1 MKKFKTII
9 LLLGVIIPG
18 LPGIL
23 HAQLINSVKKDDL
36 HLVYFGNR
44 YAYLV
49 PHVYQTYLN
58 AMNFHSKFWP
68 YRDTTTY
75 VFLTD
80 FEDSGHGGAIAMPYN
95 QVILGI
101 EPYSFAFSIIP
112 SNERFQWL
120 FNHELTHVVMTDM
133 PNKTDAKFRKLLMGK
148 VLRDD
153 QNPVSA
159 LWSYFTTPRWY
170 SPRWYHEGIAC
181 FMETW
186 MSGGFGRAMGF
197 YDEMYFRS
205 IVDAGEPLYSLIGL
219 ETEGTTVD
227 FQVGANS
234 YLYGARFVTYLAYQ
248 YGIDKLKEFY
258 VRSDTSKAFYAGQ
271 FRKVYGRPVAKVW
284 EEWTRWEYDF
294 QNRTIES
301 ISQYPLTA
309 FQPVTS
315 HPLGNVSK
323 TEYNPVTGKIYAAIN
338 YPGIISQIAEID
350 IATGKRRKLATL
362 DSPNL
367 YYSTHLTYNPQDEK
381 IYISEHNNNYRN
393 LVEIDVK
400 TGRKK
405 VVNKLTRT
413 GDLVFNPKDKSL
425 WGVQNDNGY
434 SILVKMP
441 PPYDKTL
448 PVFSAPFGKVLFDL
462 DISHSGNLLSA
473 SLSGIRGEQSL
484 ILFDLEALDAGKTGF
499 RTLAELQDNTLTQ
512 FRFSPD
518 DHFLTG
524 TSYYTG
530 VSNVWRI
537 NLETEE
543 MELISNTETGFFMPL
558 QIREDSLLVLKYERD
573 GMVPGIIPLEVLED
587 ANAIEFLGNMVHQAH
602 PRVEEWSLPP
612 ASALEGVNDSII
624 EKPYKPIKEMKIAG
638 AYPDIAGF
646 KNTVAL
652 GYRLNWRDPVG
663 ISNVNLFL
671 AVSPW
676 SSYGLEQKFH
686 AMLEWNFWNWRLK
699 ANYNPTHFYDI
710 FGPTKRSR
718 AGYSVGLGYK
728 RLFTLKSPLKYYVD
742 AAVFTYGMMEV
753 LPGYQEIE
761 APIRN
766 MQAASLSFGLSKLR
780 KTLGGEDDEF
790 GFSWDISSTTY
801 LAKGKFYP
809 SFMSDQSIGFLIPF
823 IRNTSF
829 WIRNSVG
836 QSLGDRTSALS
847 HFYFGGFGNN
857 YVDWQPS
864 EQYRN
869 TLSFPGA
876 EIDAL
881 PAYNYVKT
889 MGELNLF
896 PVRLRGVGF
905 TWLYPTYIQPSLF
918 GTHLMTDFDR
928 RDQMAHI
935 FNCGGQIDIQLVLFS
950 YLKTT
955 WSFGYAKMF
964 RPGEKS
970 TNQFMLSLKLLGN

>member
-1 MKKFKTII
+1 MHKFKAVI
-9 LLLGVIIPG
+9 LLIGIFIPG

-23 HAQLINSVKKDDL
+23 HAQLINSVTKDNL

-44 YAYLV
+44 YSYIV
-49 PHVYQTYLN
+49 PHVRQTYLN
-58 AMNFHSKFWP
+58 AMDFHKRFWP

-101 EPYSFAFSIIP
+101 GPYSFAFSIIP

-120 FNHELTHVVMTDM
+120 FNHELTHIVLSEK
-133 PNKTDAKFRKLLMGK
+133 PNARDEKFRKFLQGK
-148 VLRDD
+148 VLRADE
-153 QNPVSA
+153 NPVSA
-159 LWSYFTTPRWY
+159 IWSYFTTPRWY
-170 SPRWYHEGIAC
+170 APRWYHEGIAC

-205 IVDAGEPLYSLIGL
+205 IIDKGEELYSLIGL

-234 YLYGARFVTYLAYQ
+234 YLYGSRFVTYLAYQ
-248 YGIDKLKEFY
+248 YGIDKLKDFY
-258 VRSDTSKAFYAGQ
+258 VRTDRSKAFYASQ
-271 FRKVYGRPVAKVW
+271 FRNVYGRPVKNVW
-284 EEWTRWEYDF
+284 EEWMEWETNF
-294 QNRTIES
+294 QKNTIAYIGEF
-301 ISQYPLTA
+301 PLTD
-309 FQPVTS
+309 FRPVTDN
-315 HPLGNVSK
+315 PLGNVSRP
-323 TEYNPVTGKIYAAIN
+323 EYNPATGKIYAAIN
-338 YPGIISQIAEID
+338 HPGIISQIAEID
-350 IATGKRRKLATL
+350 KTTGRIRKIATL

-367 YYSTHLTYNPQDEK
+367 YYSTHLAYNAADEK

-400 TGRKK
+400 TGKKK

-413 GDLVFNPKDKSL
+413 GDLVFNPADKSL

-434 SILVKMP
+434 SILVKIP
-441 PPYDKTL
+441 PPYDRTL
-448 PVFSAPFGKVLFDL
+448 PVYSVPFGKVLFDL
-462 DISHSGNLLSA
+462 DISNSGDLLCA

-484 ILFDLEALDAGKTGF
+484 LLFDLEALDAGKTGF
-499 RTLAELQDNTLTQ
+499 ETVWELEDNTLTQ
-512 FRFSPD
+512 FRFSED
-518 DHFLTG
+518 DRYLIG

-537 NLETEE
+537 GLEERNK
-543 MELISNTETGFFMPL
+543 ELLSNTAIGLFAPI
-558 QIREDSLLVLKYERD
+558 QIAEDSLLVLQYERD
-573 GMVPGIIPLEVLED
+573 GMRPGIIPVKVLKN
-587 ANAIEFLGNMVHQAH
+587 ANAISFLGNMVHQKH
-602 PRVEEWSLPP
+602 PVVEEWSLPP
-612 ASALEGVNDSII
+612 ASALKGVNDSIT
-624 EKPYKPIKEMKIAG
+624 EKRYRSLKEMKIAG

-663 ISNVNLFL
+663 ISNINLFL

-676 SSYGLEQKFH
+676 SPYGVEQKFH
-686 AMLEWNFWNWRLK
+686 AMLEWNFWSWRLK

-718 AGYSVGLGYK
+718 AGYSIGLGY
-728 RLFTLKSPLKYYVD
+728 RRNFSLKSPLKYYVD
-742 AAVFTYGMMEV
+742 AAVFTYGMLEV

-761 APIRN
+761 APMRN
-766 MQAASLSFGLSKLR
+766 MQAASISFGVSKLR
-780 KTLGGEDDEF
+780 KTLGGVDDEK
-790 GFSWDISSTTY
+790 GFSWDVSSTTY

-809 SFMSDQSIGFLIPF
+809 SFMSDQSIGFLVPF

-836 QSLGDRTSALS
+836 HSLGDRISSLS

-869 TLSFPGA
+869 VLSFPGA
-876 EIDAL
+876 QIDQI

-896 PVRLRGVGF
+896 PIRLKNVGT

-928 RDQMAHI
+928 RDKQTHI
-935 FNCGGQIDIQLVLFS
+935 FNFGGQVDIQLVMFS

-964 RPGEKS
+964 LSGERS
-970 TNQFMLSLKLLGN
+970 TNQFLLSVKLLGN